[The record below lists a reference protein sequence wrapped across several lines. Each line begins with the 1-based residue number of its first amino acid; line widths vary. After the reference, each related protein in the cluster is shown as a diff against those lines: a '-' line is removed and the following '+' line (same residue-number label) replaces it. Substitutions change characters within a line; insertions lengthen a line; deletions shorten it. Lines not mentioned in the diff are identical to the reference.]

1 MKNGRFSLPSFS
13 WAKSDSYKL
22 ERYHTAEPITQ
33 REQYPSVRLLSLFMT
48 HTSFFVRSQQRFF
61 CPPPTTHHPKMN
73 ANQNDQL
80 AQTNAIKVVLATG
93 GVHLVDRAS
102 ATAGD
107 IVTDCARAVGIGP
120 STMR

>member
-1 MKNGRFSLPSFS
+1 
-13 WAKSDSYKL
+13 
-22 ERYHTAEPITQ
+22 
-33 REQYPSVRLLSLFMT
+33 
-48 HTSFFVRSQQRFF
+48 
-61 CPPPTTHHPKMN
+61 MN
-73 ANQNDQL
+73 ANQNNQL

-93 GVHLVDRAS
+93 GVHLVDRAY